1 MLHKLVSVLIS
12 SNSFLKE
19 SLTCF
24 LVLQQ
29 KQPVVWKFCRV
40 PQCSKSALDLF
51 VAYCFPCSCT
61 KCNCWNTAT
70 ELIHCDATR
79 AKFTQLLGKKTKQT
93 KKTLE
98 THLQQTAAL
107 ETSWKHGLD
116 PANKRI
122 MGSNAFCVCFFF
134 LLPKATL
141 LSPTCFQWR
150 TVMCVRW
157 QIFTTPE
164 EQLQFS
170 KAERSLLKATSS

>member
-93 KKTLE
+93 KKPLKPICNK
-98 THLQQTAAL
+98 LQP
-107 ETSWKHGLD
+107 WKHPENMAWIL
-116 PANKRI
+116 PI
-122 MGSNAFCVCFFF
+122 NASWAAMLFVCAFFF
-134 LLPKATL
+134 SSPKQH
-141 LSPTCFQWR
+141 CFHLHA
-150 TVMCVRW
+150 
-157 QIFTTPE
+157 FSE
-164 EQLQFS
+164 EQ
-170 KAERSLLKATSS
+170 